1 MMHHISAFTLCLGRG
16 GELSIP
22 TLSDVSRA
30 VRTSAVPI
38 VGVAHLLYAHMRMA
52 PIAPRVSGV
61 SKISRPRA
69 ALPSVFDQ

>member
-52 PIAPRVSGV
+52 PIAPRVS
-61 SKISRPRA
+61 A
-69 ALPSVFDQ
+69 